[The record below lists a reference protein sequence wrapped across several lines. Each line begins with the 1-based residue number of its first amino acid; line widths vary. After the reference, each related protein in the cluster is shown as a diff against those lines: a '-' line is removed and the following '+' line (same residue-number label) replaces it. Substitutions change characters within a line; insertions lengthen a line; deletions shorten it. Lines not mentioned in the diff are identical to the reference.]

1 MFRFRRP
8 GDKDHVVYSTWL
20 HHDLQNTAY
29 KNQEKIRLMQNH
41 LPGNCKEAE
50 YGDEK
55 REDAPDGEDQG
66 HDQEVEGDHLIIFR
80 E

>member
-1 MFRFRRP
+1 MFF
-8 GDKDHVVYSTWL
+8 KL
-20 HHDLQNTAY
+20 HDCTTIFKTQQI
-29 KNQEKIRLMQNH
+29 KKIRLMKNH

-80 E
+80 KQFWNLGVPRLKP

>member
-1 MFRFRRP
+1 
-8 GDKDHVVYSTWL
+8 
-20 HHDLQNTAY
+20 
-29 KNQEKIRLMQNH
+29 MQNH

-80 E
+80 DQFWDLGVPRLKP

>member
-1 MFRFRRP
+1 MLF
-8 GDKDHVVYSTWL
+8 TL
-20 HHDLQNTAY
+20 HDCNTIFKTQQIKIRG
-29 KNQEKIRLMQNH
+29 KNRLMQNH